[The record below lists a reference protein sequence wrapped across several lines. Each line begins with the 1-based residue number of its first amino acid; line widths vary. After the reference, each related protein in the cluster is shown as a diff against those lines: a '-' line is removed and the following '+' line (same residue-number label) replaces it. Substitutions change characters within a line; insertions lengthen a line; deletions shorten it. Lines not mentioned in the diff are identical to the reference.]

1 MNVKHSYLGDIRVGR
16 EYTVAKCVGNF
27 IRKRR
32 KQRLVADIYIDGG
45 TRGSRICLVDT
56 TEHKTIIKN
65 RDPAFGEKL
74 TNNELEYLALLYA
87 LDYINNRHKKNNV
100 TIHSDSKLVVN
111 QINGDWEIKTEHL
124 IPLYDKCIKR
134 MTDKIKIKW
143 VRRDSN
149 LAGIILED

>member
-1 MNVKHSYLGDIRVGR
+1 VDQHYRGDIRVGR
-16 EYTVAKCVGNF
+16 EFTAARCVGNF

-32 KQRLVADIYIDGG
+32 KQKLVADIYIDGG

-56 TEHKTIIKN
+56 SVHKTIIKT
-65 RDPAFGEKL
+65 RGGDP
-74 TNNELEYLALLYA
+74 TNNEMEYLALLYA
-87 LDYINNRHKKNNV
+87 LDYVNNRHKKDNI
-100 TIHSDSKLVVN
+100 TIYSDSKLMVN
-111 QINGDWEIKTEHL
+111 QINGDWQVTTDHL
-124 IPLYDKCIKR
+124 QPLYDKCIKR

>member
-1 MNVKHSYLGDIRVGR
+1 MNVIHNYRGDIRVGR

-45 TRGSRICLVDT
+45 TRGSRICLVDIT
-56 TEHKTIIKN
+56 DHKTIIKT
-65 RDPAFGEKL
+65 RGGEP

-87 LDYINNRHKKNNV
+87 LDYINNRHKKDKV
-100 TIHSDSKLVVN
+100 TIYSDSKLIVN
-111 QINGDWEIKTEHL
+111 QINGEWRITTERL
-124 IPLYDKCIKR
+124 QPLYDKCIKR

-143 VRRDSN
+143 IGRDSN

>member
-1 MNVKHSYLGDIRVGR
+1 MNVIHNYHGDIRVGR
-16 EYTVAKCVGNF
+16 EYTAVKCVGNF
-27 IRKRR
+27 IRKRK
-32 KQRLVADIYIDGG
+32 KQRTVTDIYVDGG
-45 TRGSRICLVDT
+45 TRGSRICLVDKS
-56 TEHKTIIKN
+56 ENKTIIKT
-65 RDPAFGEKL
+65 RGGDL
-74 TNNELEYLALLYA
+74 TNNELEYLAVLYA

>member
-1 MNVKHSYLGDIRVGR
+1 VDQHYRGDIRVGR
-16 EYTVAKCVGNF
+16 EFTVVRCVGNF

-32 KQRLVADIYIDGG
+32 KQKLVADIYVDGG

-56 TEHKTIIKN
+56 TDHKTIIKT
-65 RDPAFGEKL
+65 RGGDP
-74 TNNELEYLALLYA
+74 TNNEMEYLALLYA
-87 LDYINNRHKKNNV
+87 LDYVNNRHKKDNI
-100 TIHSDSKLVVN
+100 TIYSDSKLMVN
-111 QINGDWEIKTEHL
+111 QINGDWQVTTDHL
-124 IPLYDKCIKR
+124 QPLYDKCIKR